1 MMKNEQH
8 QNTKSIAYTD
18 AGKIENIFNLTFYNF
33 NINIQFKN
41 IKT

>member
-1 MMKNEQH
+1 MMKNEH
-8 QNTKSIAYTD
+8 HYTKSIAYTD
-18 AGKIENIFNLTFYNF
+18 TGKIENILNLTFYNF